1 MTRHVMLLRSI
12 NVLLALK
19 CLPVA
24 AICNGM
30 NQGTRRA
37 QCATSA
43 PSALEVSSDSK
54 SLQESYP
61 LHCTILKSI
70 AEIRFAATIEA
81 APG

>member
-1 MTRHVMLLRSI
+1 MTRHVMLLCSI

-24 AICNGM
+24 VICNDM

-37 QCATSA
+37 QRATSA

-54 SLQESYP
+54 SLQVSYP

-70 AEIRFAATIEA
+70 AGIRFAAIIEA
-81 APG
+81 APR